1 MSADAVGPADAILQ
15 VQRVLEDTDQVN
27 TLVRSSLDDY
37 LARIRTL
44 LDGALNQAVFQLV
57 TDQRPEAFLALDDG
71 QRRRLRSRL
80 GQLTARSREQLTIR
94 RLVEKGLLRL
104 RQQQTALD
112 ASSADDEAE
121 FIVSLQGAPRP
132 EIRLDLR
139 NRPLLAGFDPG
150 RLLGGSDS
158 WPDSETLEDLD
169 DRLDDPAP
177 DEDDLEEGDE
187 PLDPGFEQPL
197 PIPAAPAV
205 ARRWLGLAD
214 HALSMHLLELSDA
227 VNREL
232 MALDLLGEIPDPAV
246 LDAAL
251 EGQADARPA
260 PPNLLRLAWP
270 FEADQLAGVL
280 LRSAD
285 LEFLDPPLR
294 SQRQVLRRLDR
305 QLARMAR
312 RHHHWQRRTA
322 VRQAEEAWQQS
333 NPRPPQ
339 PGPG

>member
-1 MSADAVGPADAILQ
+1 MSADSVGPADALLQ
-15 VQRVLEDTDQVN
+15 VQRVLEETDQVN
-27 TLVRSSLDDY
+27 RLVRISLDDY
-37 LARIRTL
+37 LARIRAL
-44 LDGALNQAVFQLV
+44 LDGALHQAVFQLV
-57 TDQRPEAFLALDDG
+57 TDQRPEAFLALDDD
-71 QRRRLRSRL
+71 QRRQLRRQL
-80 GQLTARSREQLTIR
+80 GQLSARSREQLTIR
-94 RLVEKGLLRL
+94 RLVEKGLQRL
-104 RQQQTALD
+104 RQQSELETADQD
-112 ASSADDEAE
+112 ADEE
-121 FIVSLQGAPRP
+121 FAIPPPTVQRP
-132 EIRLDLR
+132 EIRLDLQ

-150 RLLGGSDS
+150 RLLSASQPWADSDAAA
-158 WPDSETLEDLD
+158 DAEETLDQATD
-169 DRLDDPAP
+169 D
-177 DEDDLEEGDE
+177 DDLEESLE
-187 PLDPGFEQPL
+187 PLDPGFDQPL
-197 PIPAAPAV
+197 PVPAEPAV
-205 ARRWLGLAD
+205 SRRWLGLAD
-214 HALSMHLLELSDA
+214 HALSLHLLELSDA
-227 VNREL
+227 ANREL
-232 MALDLLGEIPDPAV
+232 MALDLLSDIPDAAL

-305 QLARMAR
+305 QLARMAG

-339 PGPG
+339 PEAG

>member
-1 MSADAVGPADAILQ
+1 LSADAVGPADAILQ
-15 VQRVLEDTDQVN
+15 LQRVLEETDQVN
-27 TLVRSSLDDY
+27 TLVRSSLDGY
-37 LARIRTL
+37 LRRIRAL
-44 LDGALNQAVFQLV
+44 LDGALHQAVFQLV
-57 TDQRPEAFLALDDG
+57 TDQRPDAFLALDDD
-71 QRRRLRSRL
+71 QRRHLRARLS
-80 GQLTARSREQLTIR
+80 QLTARSREQLTIR
-94 RLVEKGLLRL
+94 RLVEQGLQRL
-104 RQQQTALD
+104 RQQQTTLETFTP
-112 ASSADDEAE
+112 DDGEGFTAP
-121 FIVSLQGAPRP
+121 LQGVKRP
-132 EIRLDLR
+132 EIRLDLQ

-150 RLLGGSDS
+150 RLLGGPEPWSASDGGV
-158 WPDSETLEDLD
+158 DVD
-169 DRLDDPAP
+169 DRLDPP
-177 DEDDLEEGDE
+177 SDEDDLEDGFV
-187 PLDPGFEQPL
+187 PLDPGFDQPL
-197 PIPAAPAV
+197 PIPAEPAV

-214 HALSMHLLELSDA
+214 HALSVHLLELSDA

-232 MALDLLGEIPDPAV
+232 MALDLLGEIPDPAL

-339 PGPG
+339 PGAG

>member
-1 MSADAVGPADAILQ
+1 LSADAVGPADALLQ
-15 VQRVLEDTDQVN
+15 VQRVLEETHQVN
-27 TLVRSSLDDY
+27 RLVRISLDDY
-37 LARIRTL
+37 LARIRAL
-44 LDGALNQAVFQLV
+44 LDGSLHQAVFQLV

-71 QRRRLRSRL
+71 QRRQLRRRL
-80 GQLTARSREQLTIR
+80 GQLSAFSREQLTIR

-104 RQQQTALD
+104 RQQTEMETANQD
-112 ASSADDEAE
+112 AEEE
-121 FIVSLQGAPRP
+121 FTIPPPAGQRP
-132 EIRLDLR
+132 EIRLELQ

-150 RLLGGSDS
+150 RLLKASQPWDDSDAAADDDES
-158 WPDSETLEDLD
+158 LD
-169 DRLDDPAP
+169 PSTDD
-177 DEDDLEEGDE
+177 DDLEDSLE
-187 PLDPGFEQPL
+187 PLDPGFDQPL
-197 PIPAAPAV
+197 PIPAEPAV
-205 ARRWLGLAD
+205 SRRWLGLAD
-214 HALSMHLLELSDA
+214 HALSLHLLELSDA

-232 MALDLLGEIPDPAV
+232 MALDLLSDIPDTAL

-322 VRQAEEAWQQS
+322 VRRCQW
-333 NPRPPQ
+333 
-339 PGPG
+339 